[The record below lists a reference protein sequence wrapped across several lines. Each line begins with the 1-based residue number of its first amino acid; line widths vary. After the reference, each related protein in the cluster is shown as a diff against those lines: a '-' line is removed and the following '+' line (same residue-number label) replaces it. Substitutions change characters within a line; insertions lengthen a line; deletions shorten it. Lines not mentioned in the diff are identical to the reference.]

1 MIIDVHNHLGEP
13 WGTTYRQTPSE
24 LLGRMDRNSID
35 KAVVF
40 PFPFNNF
47 DNGYVVSA
55 VRDEPDRLI
64 GFVMVSPWSRDDDGR
79 PIVIRDYIKRHVE
92 DHGFRG
98 VKMHAAAHGYKMSE
112 LAVVGPIYEAC
123 ADMGLPILAYSG
135 DEWPAS
141 PLQFLIAA
149 QEFPTVSFVMAH
161 SGFMQH
167 TADSILV
174 AERCP
179 NVYLEQSSAISLG
192 MAWSVEVLG
201 ADRVIFGSD
210 SPHMEPEVE
219 IYKAEVMVP
228 DEAQRA
234 LILGG
239 NAARLLGLETES
251 DHAVAAAHG
260 DA

>member
-1 MIIDVHNHLGEP
+1 MTIDFHNHLGHP
-13 WGTTYRQTPSE
+13 WGTTYRQAPAE
-24 LLGRMDRNSID
+24 LLERMDRNAID

-47 DNGYVVSA
+47 DNEYVVDA
-55 VRDEPDRLI
+55 VRSNPDRFI
-64 GFVMVSPWSRDDDGR
+64 GFVMVSPWSRDEDGR
-79 PIVIRDYIKRHVE
+79 PVVIRDYIKRYVQ
-92 DHGFRG
+92 DHGFKG

-112 LAVVGPIYEAC
+112 LSVVGPIYEAC
-123 ADMGLPILAYSG
+123 ADFGLPVFAYSG

-149 QEFPTVSFVMAH
+149 QEFPSVNFVMAH

-192 MAWSVEVLG
+192 MVWSVDAVG
-201 ADRVIFGSD
+201 ADRVVFGSD
-210 SPHMEPEVE
+210 TPHMEPEVE
-219 IYKAEVMVP
+219 IYKVELMVP
-228 DEAQRA
+228 AQDQRA

-239 NAARLLGLETES
+239 NAARLLGLADGERAHVRST
-251 DHAVAAAHG
+251 AATG
-260 DA
+260 